1 MAENEFV
8 FNGIDAATGSYLTPA
23 LTVEQV
29 AQLAQGETL
38 DADRI
43 DELRARHDARTG
55 QTMGVPWGMDAQDLG
70 QTGWGVVFAHDA
82 NPELRAAL
90 APLLKLRSEQAGARY
105 KEFSGS
111 TGLQAGDVA
120 RAWLG
125 RQGVGPG
132 QAQVNK
138 VPYYLLLV
146 GDPESIPFRVQYE
159 LGLNYA
165 VGRIV
170 FDTVDEYS
178 RYALTVVAHDPPAA
192 RAPERRTCFF
202 GAQNPDDQATTMS
215 AERLVT
221 PLAAALES
229 KRAAAGWKVNRM
241 FAADA
246 TKANLRALLNGSEPP
261 SLLFTAS
268 HGMGF
273 PMDHPLQGRHQGALL
288 CQDWPGPRAYRGPVP
303 QEFYFCADDLSDT
316 AQLGG
321 MVAFHFA
328 CYSAGTPK
336 LDDYAHR
343 NNVREQIAPH
353 AFVAELPRRMLSL
366 PGGGALAAVGH
377 VERAWG
383 YSFMWPGAGNQT
395 DTFEN
400 CLGALMDGSRLGPA
414 MEAFA
419 AKHADLAVSLNSEQE
434 NIKFGATVDPGAV
447 ANLWTANNDA
457 RGYVIIGDPAV
468 RLPH

>member
-1 MAENEFV
+1 MATENFV
-8 FNGIDAATGSYLTPA
+8 FNGVDAATGAYLTPA
-23 LTVEQV
+23 LSAEQV
-29 AQLAQGETL
+29 AQLAQGEAL
-38 DADRI
+38 DAQRM
-43 DELRARHDARTG
+43 DELRARHEAQTA
-55 QTMGVPWGMDAQDLG
+55 QTMGVPWGVDAQDLA
-70 QTGWGVVFAHDA
+70 QAGWGVVFAQDA
-82 NPELRAAL
+82 DPQLVSALAAL
-90 APLLKLRSEQAGARY
+90 LQLRSGQAGDRY

-111 TGLQAGDVA
+111 AGVRADDTA
-120 RAWLG
+120 RTWLT

-132 QAQVNK
+132 QPQVKK
-138 VPYYLLLV
+138 VPYYLLVV
-146 GDPESIPFRVQYE
+146 GDPESISFRFQYE

-170 FDTVDEYS
+170 FDTVDEYR
-178 RYALTVVAHDPPAA
+178 RYASTVVTYDAPAA
-192 RAPERRTCFF
+192 RPAGRNACFF
-202 GAQNPDDQATTMS
+202 GVRNADDQATTMS
-215 AERLVT
+215 AERLVE

-229 KRAAAGWKVNRM
+229 TRATAGWKVNRM
-241 FAADA
+241 LAADA
-246 TKANLRALLNGSEPP
+246 TRTNLRALLNGSEPP
-261 SLLFTAS
+261 ALLFTAS

-273 PMDHPLQGRHQGALL
+273 PKGHALQDRHQGALL
-288 CQDWPGPRAYRGPVP
+288 CQEWPGPRAYRGAVP
-303 QEFYFCADDLSDT
+303 PEFYFSADDLSDT
-316 AQLGG
+316 ARLGG

-353 AFVAELPRRMLSL
+353 AFVADLPRRMLGL

-395 DTFEN
+395 DAFEN

-414 MEAFA
+414 LEAFA
-419 AKHADLAVSLNSEQE
+419 ARHADLAVNLNGELE
-434 NIKFGATVDPGAV
+434 NIKFGAKPDPVAL

-468 RLPH
+468 RIPH

>member
-1 MAENEFV
+1 
-8 FNGIDAATGSYLTPA
+8 
-23 LTVEQV
+23 
-29 AQLAQGETL
+29 
-38 DADRI
+38 
-43 DELRARHDARTG
+43 
-55 QTMGVPWGMDAQDLG
+55 
-70 QTGWGVVFAHDA
+70 
-82 NPELRAAL
+82 
-90 APLLKLRSEQAGARY
+90 LKLRSDQAGTRY
-105 KEFSGS
+105 REFSGA
-111 TGLQAGDVA
+111 AGVRSDDTA
-120 RAWLG
+120 RVWLA

-132 QAQVNK
+132 QPQVGK
-138 VPYYLLLV
+138 VPYYLLIV
-146 GDPESIPFRVQYE
+146 GDPESIPFRFQYE

-170 FDTVDEYS
+170 FDTVDEYM
-178 RYALTVVAHDPPAA
+178 RYGSTVIAYDTPAA
-192 RAPERRTCFF
+192 TSSERKACFF
-202 GAQNPDDQATTMS
+202 GVRNADDQATTMS
-215 AERLVT
+215 AERLVE
-221 PLAAALES
+221 PLAAALEL

-241 FAADA
+241 LAADA
-246 TKANLRALLNGSEPP
+246 TRTNLRALLNGSEPP

-273 PMDHPLQGRHQGALL
+273 PKDHALQGRHQGALL
-288 CQDWPGPRAYRGPVP
+288 CQEWPGPRAHHGAVP
-303 QEFYFCADDLSDT
+303 PEFYFSADDLSDT
-316 AQLGG
+316 AQLEG

-353 AFVAELPRRMLSL
+353 AFVADLPRRMLSL

-414 MEAFA
+414 LEAFA
-419 AKHADLAVSLNSEQE
+419 AKHADLAVSLNGELES
-434 NIKFGATVDPGAV
+434 IKFGAKSDPVAL

-468 RLPH
+468 RLAR

>member
-1 MAENEFV
+1 MSTDSFV
-8 FNGIDAATGSYLTPA
+8 FNGVDAATGSYLTPA
-23 LTVEQV
+23 LSAEQV
-29 AQLAQGETL
+29 AQLAQGEAL
-38 DADRI
+38 DAQRM
-43 DELRARHDARTG
+43 DELRARHEAQTA
-55 QTMGVPWGMDAQDLG
+55 QTMGVPWGVDAQDLG
-70 QTGWGVVFAHDA
+70 QAGWGVVFAHDA
-82 NPELRAAL
+82 DPQIHAAL
-90 APLLKLRSEQAGARY
+90 AALLKLRTDQAGARY
-105 KEFSGS
+105 KEFSG
-111 TGLQAGDVA
+111 TAGVRPDDTA
-120 RAWLG
+120 RTWLT

-132 QAQVNK
+132 QPQVKK
-138 VPYYLLLV
+138 VPYYLLVV
-146 GDPESIPFRVQYE
+146 GDPESISFRFQYE

-170 FDTVDEYS
+170 FDAVDEYL
-178 RYALTVVAHDPPAA
+178 RYASTVVTHDTPATRVTGRNA
-192 RAPERRTCFF
+192 CFF
-202 GAQNPDDQATTMS
+202 GVRNADDQATTMS
-215 AERLVT
+215 AERLVE

-229 KRAAAGWKVNRM
+229 TRAAAGWKVKRM
-241 FAADA
+241 LANDA
-246 TKANLRALLNGSEPP
+246 TRTNLRALLNGGEPP

-273 PMDHPLQGRHQGALL
+273 PKGHALQDRHQGALL
-288 CQDWPGPRAYRGPVP
+288 CQEWPGPRAHRGAVP
-303 QEFYFCADDLSDT
+303 PEFYFSADDLSDT
-316 AQLGG
+316 ARLGG

-343 NNVREQIAPH
+343 DNAREQIAPH
-353 AFVAELPRRMLSL
+353 AFVADLPRRMLGL

-414 MEAFA
+414 LEAFS
-419 AKHADLAVSLNSEQE
+419 AKHADLAVNLNGELE
-434 NIKFGATVDPGAV
+434 NLKFGAKADPVAI

-468 RLPH
+468 RIPH

>member
-1 MAENEFV
+1 MATDEFV
-8 FNGIDAATGSYLTPA
+8 FNGVDGSSGAYLTPA
-23 LTVEQV
+23 LTAEQV
-29 AQLAQGETL
+29 AQLAQGEAL
-38 DADRI
+38 DARRM
-43 DELRARHDARTG
+43 DELRARHAAQTT
-55 QTMGVPWGMDAQDLG
+55 QTMGVPWGVDAQDLA
-70 QTGWGVVFAHDA
+70 QAGWGIVFAVDA
-82 NPELRAAL
+82 DPQLRTALAAL
-90 APLLKLRSEQAGARY
+90 LQLRSGQAGARY
-105 KEFSGS
+105 KEFSGA
-111 TGLQAGDVA
+111 AGVRPDDTA
-120 RAWLG
+120 RTWLA

-132 QAQVNK
+132 QPQVNK

-146 GDPESIPFRVQYE
+146 GEPESIAFRFQYE

-165 VGRIV
+165 VGRV
-170 FDTVDEYS
+170 AFDAVDPYL
-178 RYALTVVAHDPPAA
+178 RYAATVVAHDAPAA
-192 RAPERRTCFF
+192 RTSGRTACFF
-202 GAQNPDDQATTMS
+202 GVRNADDPATTMS
-215 AERLVT
+215 AERLVE

-229 KRAAAGWKVNRM
+229 TRAAAGWAVNRM

-246 TKANLRALLNGSEPP
+246 TRTNLRELLNGSAPP
-261 SLLFTAS
+261 TLLFTAS

-273 PMDHPLQGRHQGALL
+273 PNGHALQDRHQGALL
-288 CQDWPGPRAYRGPVP
+288 CQDWPGPRAHRGAVP
-303 QEFYFCADDLSDT
+303 REFYFSADDLSDD
-316 AQLGG
+316 ARLGG
-321 MVAFHFA
+321 MLTFHFA

-343 NNVREQIAPH
+343 GNVRAQIAPH
-353 AFVAELPRRMLSL
+353 AFVAELPRRMLGL

-414 MEAFA
+414 LEAFA
-419 AKHADLAVSLNSEQE
+419 ARHADLAVNLNGELE
-434 NIKFGATVDPGAV
+434 NIKFGAKADPITL

-468 RLPH
+468 RIPH

>member
-1 MAENEFV
+1 MPADEFV
-8 FNGIDAATGSYLTPA
+8 FNGVDAATGSYLTPA
-23 LTVEQV
+23 LTVAQV

-38 DADRI
+38 DAARM
-43 DELRARHDARTG
+43 DELRARHEALTAK
-55 QTMGVPWGMDAQDLG
+55 TMGVPWGMDAQDLT
-70 QTGWGVVFAHDA
+70 QTGWGVLFPQDVG
-82 NPELRAAL
+82 PELRAAL
-90 APLLKLRSEQAGARY
+90 APLLKLRAETAGARY
-105 KEFSGS
+105 KEFVGS
-111 TGLQAGDVA
+111 AGFRSGDVA
-120 RAWLG
+120 RAWLA

-132 QAQVNK
+132 QPQVTK
-138 VPYYLLLV
+138 VPYYLLIV
-146 GDPESIPFRVQYE
+146 GDPETIPFRFQYE

-170 FDTVDEYS
+170 FDSLEEYT
-178 RYALTVVAHDPPAA
+178 RYATTVVAHDAPAA
-192 RAPERRTCFF
+192 RAAGKTSCFF
-202 GAQNPDDQATTMS
+202 GVQNPDDQATTMS
-215 AERLVT
+215 AERLVA
-221 PLAAALES
+221 PLATAMES
-229 KRAAAGWKVNRM
+229 TRAAAGWKVERM
-241 FAADA
+241 LGADA
-246 TKANLRALLNGSEPP
+246 TRAKLRALLNGSEPP

-273 PMDHPLQGRHQGALL
+273 PKEHALQRRHQGALL
-288 CQDWPGPRAYRGPVP
+288 CQEWPGPRAHGGPVP
-303 QEFYFCADDLSDT
+303 PEFYFSADDLTDA

-328 CYSAGTPK
+328 CYGAGTPK

-343 NNVREQIAPH
+343 NNVREQIAPN
-353 AFVAELPRRMLSL
+353 AFVADLPRRMLSL

-395 DTFEN
+395 ATFEN

-434 NIKFGATVDPGAV
+434 NMKFGATPDPVAL

-457 RGYVIIGDPAV
+457 RAYVIIGDPAV
-468 RLPH
+468 RLPG